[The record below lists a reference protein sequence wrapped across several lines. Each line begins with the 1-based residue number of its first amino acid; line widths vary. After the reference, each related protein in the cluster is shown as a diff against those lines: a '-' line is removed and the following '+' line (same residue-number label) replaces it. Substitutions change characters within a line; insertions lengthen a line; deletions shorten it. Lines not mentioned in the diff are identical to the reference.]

1 MSLMLSGSRDTST
14 VLMGKRPSF
23 EDKNETILLNLREVL
38 NIITFLRA
46 SFEFHTNIFL
56 GHALKC

>member
-1 MSLMLSGSRDTST
+1 
-14 VLMGKRPSF
+14 MGKRPSF
-23 EDKNETILLNLREVL
+23 EDKNETILLNLREIL

-46 SFEFHTNIFL
+46 SFEFHTNTFL